1 MVRIGSKLEKYFG
14 VQISNIFDGD
24 EIWKWKNKNEIC
36 MLTFLLEK
44 FKFSDEILIFNKII
58 EGEGKVLR

>member
-1 MVRIGSKLEKYFG
+1 
-14 VQISNIFDGD
+14 
-24 EIWKWKNKNEIC
+24 